1 MANIK
6 NFGIKGVAADI
17 QFGKGGGFMV
27 YDKSNNKFQVKDSG
41 SSLEDIEFATVLAGT
56 WAGTEISVAK
66 GGTGLTSI
74 ASGKVLYTTGADTF
88 GSTDI
93 SATGIS
99 LLGSAD
105 ATAGRTALGLGNVA
119 TQANT
124 AIDID
129 GGAIDGTVIGA
140 NATAAAS
147 FTTINASSTIT
158 GNVTGALTG
167 NADTATTLASARAI
181 GGVNFNGSA
190 DITLPGVNATGNQN
204 TTGSAA
210 SLTTGQTI
218 SSTGDIAF
226 TTGAFDGS
234 GAVTGTATLATV
246 NSDVGSVGST
256 TTIPVLTINAKGLV
270 TAATTA
276 TIATSF
282 NIAADSGTTNAL
294 DGGETL
300 TFEGTT
306 NEVTT
311 EVSANKI
318 KIGLVANPTIGGDLT
333 VSGNLTVSGTRT
345 DVNVTNMAVE
355 DSLVSYAT
363 GNSSDAVDIGF
374 FGKYNDGSDDLATG
388 LFRDANDGKFHLF
401 HESQETISGNVV
413 DKTATGYAVAS
424 MVANTEGTHTGAV
437 TGNVTGDLTGDV
449 TGDLTG
455 DVTGTVSSI
464 ANHLIDSDT
473 MSGASSTNVAS
484 AESIKAYVDTEV
496 GNVNSSFTLSAD
508 SGTNDTFTT
517 GGTLQFA
524 GTANEIETTVSNDA
538 ITIGLV
544 NAPTVSGL
552 MTAGN
557 FTTAGTVTGAT
568 LTDGTLSIA
577 SGSITSAVNITA
589 SATATANIFTDGTAS
604 MQSGALTGVTNI
616 TASGTITGDLTGDVT
631 GTVSSIANHIIDSD
645 SMTGASATNVASAES
660 IKSYVDT
667 EIATAV
673 SASDLDFQGDS
684 GGALSIDLD
693 SESLTIAGGTGLSTV
708 GSGNGVTVSLDNTAV
723 TAGNYGTTTAIPV
736 LTIDAQGRVTAASTA
751 AISTSWT
758 LAGDSGSQVVAGG
771 DTVTIAGGTNITS
784 VVGAT
789 DTATLNLDTTLT
801 GMTAGTFSGS
811 VTAGTLTDGTFSVNA
826 GAITGATTVAAQDL
840 TLSGNLTVNG
850 TTTSVSSTNTTI
862 SDTLIELQSG
872 LSGANSSDIGIILER
887 GTTGDNGF
895 MGWDESEDKFA
906 FSTTTASGTSTGDL
920 TLADAGIKVGDVL
933 SSGTVTFANL
943 SDGAVTV
950 TEFQT
955 TLTDSDT
962 IVPTSG
968 AVKDYVDTQVAAV
981 DDTVIRASFTA
992 NSSDSSFTVGTLPS
1006 TAGRTYIGSKLTLKV
1021 STAFSGGSVDGIIVN
1036 DGTNDLMAVAQ
1047 NDPTVA
1053 GLYVVDLGAEAI
1065 AAGATVSASFKQ
1077 ADGSTAS
1084 TPTAGAI
1091 TATVEYQF
1099 LT

>member
-455 DVTGTVSSI
+455 DVTGSI
-464 ANHLIDSDT
+464 A
-473 MSGASSTNVAS
+473 G
-484 AESIKAYVDTEV
+484 
-496 GNVNSSFTLSAD
+496 
-508 SGTNDTFTT
+508 
-517 GGTLQFA
+517 
-524 GTANEIETTVSNDA
+524 
-538 ITIGLV
+538 
-544 NAPTVSGL
+544 
-552 MTAGN
+552 
-557 FTTAGTVTGAT
+557 
-568 LTDGTLSIA
+568 
-577 SGSITSAVNITA
+577 
-589 SATATANIFTDGTAS
+589 ATAT
-604 MQSGALTGVTNI
+604 
-616 TASGTITGDLTGDVT
+616 
-631 GTVSSIANHIIDSD
+631 
-645 SMTGASATNVASAES
+645 MTGAV
-660 IKSYVDT
+660 
-667 EIATAV
+667 
-673 SASDLDFQGDS
+673 
-684 GGALSIDLD
+684 
-693 SESLTIAGGTGLSTV
+693 TG
-708 GSGNGVTVSLDNTAV
+708 
-723 TAGNYGTTTAIPV
+723 
-736 LTIDAQGRVTAASTA
+736 
-751 AISTSWT
+751 
-758 LAGDSGSQVVAGG
+758 
-771 DTVTIAGGTNITS
+771 
-784 VVGAT
+784 
-789 DTATLNLDTTLT
+789 
-801 GMTAGTFSGS
+801 
-811 VTAGTLTDGTFSVNA
+811 GTLTDGAFSVTS
-826 GAITGATTVAAQDL
+826 GAITGATTIAATDL
-840 TLSGNLTVNG
+840 TLAGNLVVNG
-850 TTTSVSSTNTTI
+850 TTTTVSSTNTTI
-862 SDTLIELQSG
+862 SDKLLELGTGSTGSASG
-872 LSGANSSDIGIILER
+872 DAGIIIER
-887 GTTGDNGF
+887 GNDDNAF
-895 MGWDESEDKFA
+895 FGWDESADQFQFA
-906 FSTTTASGTSTGDL
+906 TTTATGSSSGDL
-920 TLADAGIKVGDVL
+920 TLTDANLKA
-933 SSGTVTFANL
+933 GTVTFASL
-943 SDGAVTV
+943 SDGTV
-950 TEFQT
+950 TLTAFT
-955 TLTDSDT
+955 TEGTGIGATDNDT
-962 IVPTSG
+962 TVPTSA
-968 AVKDYVDTQVAAV
+968 AVKDYVDTAVQAV
-981 DDTVIRASFTA
+981 DDTVLRATIGTG
-992 NSSDSSFTVGTLPS
+992 SSSAALGTMPS
-1006 TAGRTYIGSKLTLKV
+1006 TAGRTYIGSKVTIKV
-1021 STAFSGGSVDGIIVN
+1021 STPYSGDDVDGIVVN
-1036 DGTNDLMAVAQ
+1036 DGTNDLMVAAQ
-1047 NDPTVA
+1047 NDPTVT
-1053 GLYVVDLGAEAI
+1053 GVYIVDLGAEAI
-1065 AAGATVSASFKQ
+1065 ASGASVTVGFVK

-1084 TPTAGAI
+1084 TPTAGAL
-1091 TATVEYQF
+1091 TATMEYQF
-1099 LT
+1099 VS